1 MTCASPPSHQ
11 IYIVAAWKKARG
23 VWGGKRPAPP
33 PPPPIFYLCLKKKG
47 KGGGG
52 GGGGGVTSVLPTW
65 TTSYLLGESEA
76 LSNKPDLHKTVSI
89 KDNEEISCHRA
100 KAILL

>member
-1 MTCASPPSHQ
+1 MTLPLRCASPPPSHQ
-11 IYIVAAWKKARG
+11 IYIVTAWKEAR
-23 VWGGKRPAPP
+23 
-33 PPPPIFYLCLKKKG
+33 
-47 KGGGG
+47 
-52 GGGGGVTSVLPTW
+52 GGGGVTSVLITW